1 MIVGVPKETTSG
13 ENRVAL
19 VPATIASLKKKGFSV
34 VVQKGAGEASGF
46 ADAEYA
52 EHDAELVTDSA
63 AVYAKADIVLKVNI
77 NGSANGV
84 PSDADQVKTKQAII
98 GFCDPLSAHDA
109 TKALAASGAT
119 TFSMELIP
127 RITRA
132 QSMDALSSMATVA
145 GYKAVLMA
153 ANRLPRMFPMLMTA
167 AGTVAPAHVFVI
179 GAGVAG
185 LQAIATARR
194 LGAVVH
200 AFDVRAAVKEQVES
214 LGAKFV
220 ELDLGT
226 ENAEDAGGYAK
237 QLTDEQ
243 LVRQREELAKVAAEQ
258 DVIITTAAIP
268 GRPSPLLITAAAVK
282 GMRAGSVIV
291 DLAAERGGNC
301 ELTDGAETTAHGVT
315 IFGPTNLPGEIPYH
329 ASQMYSKNIATLL
342 FHLAKDG
349 ELAVDL
355 EDEITQGTCVCHGGE
370 VVHPRV
376 RSLMGLEELKP
387 AKAEPEETKE
397 DSAEA
402 AEENPSEKKE

>member
-1 MIVGVPKETTSG
+1 
-13 ENRVAL
+13 
-19 VPATIASLKKKGFSV
+19 VPATIASLKKKGFQV
-34 VVQKGAGEASGF
+34 VVQKGAGEAAGF

-52 EHDAELVTDSA
+52 DHDAELVADSA
-63 AVYAKADIVLKVNI
+63 AVYAKADIVLKVNV
-77 NGSANGV
+77 GGVANGV
-84 PSDADQVKTKQAII
+84 PSDADQAKTKHAII
-98 GFCDPLSAHDA
+98 GFCDPLSAHDD
-109 TKALAASGAT
+109 TKALAATGAT

-153 ANRLPRMFPMLMTA
+153 ANQLPRMFPMLMTA

-194 LGAVVH
+194 LGAVVS
-200 AFDVRAAVKEQVES
+200 AFDVRPAVKEQVES
-214 LGAKFV
+214 LGASFV

-226 ENAEDAGGYAK
+226 KDAEDAGGYAK
-237 QLTDEQ
+237 QLTEEQ
-243 LVRQREELAKVAAEQ
+243 LVKQREELAKIAAEQ
-258 DVIITTAAIP
+258 DVIVTTAAIP

-282 GMRAGSVIV
+282 GMRPGSVIV

-301 ELTDGAETTAHGVT
+301 ELTDGAETTAHGVK

-329 ASQMYSKNIATLL
+329 ASQMYSKNIVTLL

-376 RSLMGLEELKP
+376 RSLMGLEELAP
-387 AKAEPEETKE
+387 AKAEPEASE
-397 DSAEA
+397 EA
-402 AEENPSEKKE
+402 STDEENPSEKKE